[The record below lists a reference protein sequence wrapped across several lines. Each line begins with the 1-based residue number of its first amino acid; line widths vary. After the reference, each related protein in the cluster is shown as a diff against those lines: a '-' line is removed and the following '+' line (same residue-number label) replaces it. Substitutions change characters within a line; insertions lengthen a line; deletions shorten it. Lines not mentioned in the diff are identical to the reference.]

1 MTTLVGVKLL
11 DGLDYTGILGDTGLL
26 DLLVPG
32 YGVMVPKLVLFSG
45 VVSSWYFALVCVN
58 D

>member
-1 MTTLVGVKLL
+1 MTTRVRVELL

-32 YGVMVPKLVLFSG
+32 YGVMVLKLVLFSG

>member
-1 MTTLVGVKLL
+1 MTTLVRGKLL
-11 DGLDYTGILGDTGLL
+11 DGLDCTGILGDTGLL

-32 YGVMVPKLVLFSG
+32 YGVMVLKLVLFSG
-45 VVSSWYFALVCVN
+45 VVSLWYFALVCVN

>member
-1 MTTLVGVKLL
+1 MTTLLGAKLL
-11 DGLDYTGILGDTGLL
+11 DGLDCTGILGELGLL
-26 DLLVPG
+26 DLLGSG
-32 YGVMVPKLVLFSG
+32 YGVVVSMLVLFSG

>member
-1 MTTLVGVKLL
+1 MTTRVRVELL
-11 DGLDYTGILGDTGLL
+11 DGLDHTGVLGDIGLL

>member
-1 MTTLVGVKLL
+1 MTTLLGVKLL
-11 DGLDYTGILGDTGLL
+11 DGLDCTGILGDIGLL
-26 DLLVPG
+26 DLLGPG